1 MSISA
6 GGDSSRCPRLVMR
19 VEHVGRLILNE
30 SLLPT
35 TAPVAKVRVLLNFSG
50 IIAHVSALF
59 SNSFQLYF

>member
-1 MSISA
+1 MVGISA

-35 TAPVAKVRVLLNFSG
+35 TAPVAKVHVLLNSSG
-50 IIAHVSALF
+50 MIARVSTLF
-59 SNSFQLYF
+59 SNSF